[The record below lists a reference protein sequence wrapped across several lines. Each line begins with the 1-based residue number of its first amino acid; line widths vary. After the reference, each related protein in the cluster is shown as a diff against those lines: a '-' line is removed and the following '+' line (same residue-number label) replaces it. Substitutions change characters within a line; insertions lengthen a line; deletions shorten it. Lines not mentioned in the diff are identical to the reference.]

1 MKKRKVVIV
10 TLLCGLVMGNYVETN
25 SFRANTVFAQNM
37 EENSSTNRIVFHRY
51 NTDFSPYVDEVQIE
65 GKINET
71 IQLDSIS
78 KIEGFVE
85 NYELVDRQGKEIKQI
100 TINKKMHFE
109 HEIYLK
115 PKTFQYEIEFIE
127 ESSGQII
134 KGKIPQFVTGE
145 VDSIVTLQ
153 RDILPDGYEFV
164 TDDTGMNLSSKDVTL
179 PRKPSK
185 LVINIQKRL
194 PRNFITFVDDHGKV
208 VGSKIVFGEIGSKVE
223 LEDSD
228 RFKIKGNKIVT
239 IQQDRTKV
247 SIPVTN
253 TKVWK
258 IIRYV
263 TKDGTIVEGGGGA
276 NNLVVGSYT
285 MVSLDYA
292 PDNYT
297 LVNEN
302 EKYFVFDNN
311 NLYIDVLVKGDTV
324 NNTINIVDETGKV
337 LEEIKSKGEFGETI
351 IISEDRIPGY
361 KITGEP
367 LKYKENGSIQ
377 KIVAKKVIENTISF
391 IDGNSNVIGNPLT
404 VKGIDGQKISVQP
417 PNGYYFPG
425 NVNDYIYISSVK
437 SRQIMLVSK
446 SNNNNTGSN
455 SNSGSTSSNTGSSTP
470 TPGTGNN
477 NNVTPPTAGDTN
489 ESEFKSVVSTHSH
502 MAQIPLFDS
511 NGKQSN
517 RSLSSTTDWQVDR
530 KKTIKGETYYRV
542 SSNEWVKAEHVFEY
556 SSIDEVITTQD
567 KVTPLY
573 DSRGKQSV
581 SRSLAGN
588 TSWQTDKST
597 VINGQK
603 YYRVST
609 IEWLSA
615 ADIK

>member
-25 SFRANTVFAQNM
+25 SLRANTVFAQNM

-51 NTDFSPYVDEVQIE
+51 NTDLSPYVDEVQIE

-71 IQLDSIS
+71 IQLDSIP

-85 NYELVDRQGKEIKQI
+85 NYELVDRQGKEIKEI
-100 TINKKMHFE
+100 TINKEMHFE
-109 HEIYLK
+109 HKIYLK
-115 PKTFQYEIEFIE
+115 PKTFEYEIEFIE

-134 KGKIPQFVTGE
+134 KGKTPQFVTGK
-145 VDSIVTLQ
+145 VDSLVTLQ

-228 RFKIKGNKIVT
+228 RFKIKGNKVVT

-302 EKYFVFDNN
+302 EKYFVLDNN

-351 IISEDRIPGY
+351 IISDDRIPGY

-391 IDGNSNVIGNPLT
+391 IDGNSNVIGKPLA
-404 VKGIDGQKISVQP
+404 VKGIDGQKIGVQP

-437 SRQIMLVSK
+437 SRQTMLVSK

-455 SNSGSTSSNTGSSTP
+455 SNSGSTSSNTGSSKP

-477 NNVTPPTAGDTN
+477 NNGTPPTTGDTN
-489 ESEFKSVVSTHSH
+489 ETEFKSVVSTHSN
-502 MAQIPLFDS
+502 MTQIPLFDS

-517 RSLSSTTDWQVDR
+517 RSLSSTTDWQIDR

-556 SSIDEVITTQD
+556 SSINEVITTQN

-597 VINGQK
+597 VINVQK

-609 IEWLSA
+609 TEWLSA

>member
-391 IDGNSNVIGNPLT
+391 IDGN
-404 VKGIDGQKISVQP
+404 
-417 PNGYYFPG
+417 
-425 NVNDYIYISSVK
+425 
-437 SRQIMLVSK
+437 
-446 SNNNNTGSN
+446 
-455 SNSGSTSSNTGSSTP
+455 
-470 TPGTGNN
+470 
-477 NNVTPPTAGDTN
+477 
-489 ESEFKSVVSTHSH
+489 
-502 MAQIPLFDS
+502 
-511 NGKQSN
+511 
-517 RSLSSTTDWQVDR
+517 
-530 KKTIKGETYYRV
+530 
-542 SSNEWVKAEHVFEY
+542 
-556 SSIDEVITTQD
+556 
-567 KVTPLY
+567 
-573 DSRGKQSV
+573 
-581 SRSLAGN
+581 
-588 TSWQTDKST
+588 
-597 VINGQK
+597 
-603 YYRVST
+603 
-609 IEWLSA
+609 
-615 ADIK
+615 